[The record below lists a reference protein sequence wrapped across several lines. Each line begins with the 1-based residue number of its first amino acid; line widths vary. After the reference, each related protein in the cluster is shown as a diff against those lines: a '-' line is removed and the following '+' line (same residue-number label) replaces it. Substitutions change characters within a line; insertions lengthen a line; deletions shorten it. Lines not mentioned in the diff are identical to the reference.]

1 MGDNTMPQY
10 ADFRKK
16 HETVLSVEEIKKDKL
31 ALENALMT
39 KVSISKSA
47 IIDRLYEIND
57 IGVIECTDKEEVNS
71 IKEAENLYAL
81 KCYKGCIAICGLIA
95 ESLCKKIECQN
106 NIHKSSDQCSRI
118 NNLYSLGL
126 KSDSVKQSLHTIR
139 LSRNNCIH
147 FNNSFALSDD
157 CARQKMALKSIN
169 LLKSVFSDIYN
180 HPSSIEQIIANEI
193 ESNKDTNQDEL
204 AIIYKNA
211 MNRIGKSDITINSH
225 QIIAKTIVAKI
236 LEIDIDSSIFKEITV
251 MDLSTPWCP
260 FVIDLTYAQADEI
273 KNKKIQENQLVL
285 ITIISKVSSNGIT
298 ETWHLINLDEILA

>member
-1 MGDNTMPQY
+1 
-10 ADFRKK
+10 
-16 HETVLSVEEIKKDKL
+16 
-31 ALENALMT
+31 
-39 KVSISKSA
+39 
-47 IIDRLYEIND
+47 
-57 IGVIECTDKEEVNS
+57 
-71 IKEAENLYAL
+71 
-81 KCYKGCIAICGLIA
+81 
-95 ESLCKKIECQN
+95 
-106 NIHKSSDQCSRI
+106 
-118 NNLYSLGL
+118 
-126 KSDSVKQSLHTIR
+126 
-139 LSRNNCIH
+139 
-147 FNNSFALSDD
+147 
-157 CARQKMALKSIN
+157 MALKSIN